1 MGIIENSNV
10 PFISVAHQSW
20 ARREHVQCVIIR
32 HEASLQNFYYPTYEL
47 ILESCNR
54 TLIVAKKLRM
64 NRTSNYHL
72 FDMTRGNPGTSLNKK
87 SCNYKIAFVVSNKK
101 SAAGLKIAK
110 KNKILTK
117 IISQQFLKAE
127 QKKLAK
133 IIINKDIRFICLA
146 GFMKILSP
154 YFLNFFKNKI
164 INIHPSLLPKYKGL
178 NTHHRAL
185 KAKEKFSG
193 CTIHYVNKK
202 LDSGKIIAQKKVK
215 ILKKDNIKKLE
226 KRVLKEENK
235 LYPTV
240 LEKLIMS

>member
-1 MGIIENSNV
+1 MIKKKTNIAV
-10 PFISVAHQSW
+10 FISGRGTNLKA
-20 ARREHVQCVIIR
+20 
-32 HEASLQNFYYPTYEL
+32 L
-47 ILESCNR
+47 ILRS
-54 TLIVAKKLRM
+54 
-64 NRTSNYHL
+64 
-72 FDMTRGNPGTSLNKK
+72 NKK
-87 SCNYKIAFVVSNKK
+87 SCNYRIAFVVSNKK
-101 SAAGLKIAK
+101 NSAGLKIAK

-133 IIINKDIRFICLA
+133 ILINKEIRFICLA

-154 YFLNFFKNKI
+154 YFLSFFKNKI

-193 CTIHYVNKK
+193 CTIHYVSKK

-235 LYPTV
+235 LYPIV
-240 LEKLIMS
+240 LEKLTMS